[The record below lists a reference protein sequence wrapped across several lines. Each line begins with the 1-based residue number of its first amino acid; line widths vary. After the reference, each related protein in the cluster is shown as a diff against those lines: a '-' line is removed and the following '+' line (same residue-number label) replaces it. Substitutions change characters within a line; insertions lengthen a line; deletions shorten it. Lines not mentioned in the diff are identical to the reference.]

1 MKLDHSM
8 NMGTIIPVAFLL
20 LLALD
25 KSLTDADP
33 ASTLYRE
40 RGEWCNEHQKVHKR
54 LDAIEERVKTTVEH
68 LHSEV
73 NSLLNAI
80 SGSSWAL
87 SVSPSGPLMDIF
99 EEESR

>member
-1 MKLDHSM
+1 MKLHHSIS
-8 NMGTIIPVAFLL
+8 MGTMIPVAFLL
-20 LLALD
+20 LVALG
-25 KSLTDADP
+25 KSLTADP
-33 ASTLYRE
+33 ASTLHRD
-40 RGEWCNEHQKVHKR
+40 RGDWCNEHQKVHKR

-99 EEESR
+99 EEDSR